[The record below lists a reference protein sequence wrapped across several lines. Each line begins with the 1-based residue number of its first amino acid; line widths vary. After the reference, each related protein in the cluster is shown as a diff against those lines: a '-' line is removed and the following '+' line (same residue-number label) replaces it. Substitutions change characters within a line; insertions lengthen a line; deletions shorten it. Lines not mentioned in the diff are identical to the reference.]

1 VGREGT
7 EQSIGAVIAACFRD
21 LRVLWVARNG
31 QRWTIQSAVALLA
44 LVIVVAPWFARN
56 YQKFHQF
63 IPFRDASWLV
73 MHVGNNGDTSHWAS
87 DQAHPSSNS
96 TEKQEFN
103 RLGELNCMSLKRCEV
118 IQLIRSH
125 PGS

>member
-1 VGREGT
+1 
-7 EQSIGAVIAACFRD
+7 
-21 LRVLWVARNG
+21 LHRNG
-31 QRWTIQSAVALLA
+31 QRWTIQAAVALLA
-44 LVIVVAPWFARN
+44 LVIVVPPWFARN
-56 YQKFHQF
+56 YQTFHQF
-63 IPFRDASWLV
+63 IPFRDASWL
-73 MHVGNNGDTSHWAS
+73 VGNNGDTSHWAS

-96 TEKQEFN
+96 TEEQEFN